1 MSLEKYVIGYN
12 SKKFV
17 YDLYGVCNHHGT
29 AAGGH
34 YTAYIKGM
42 NSWYE
47 FNDTRI
53 TILQNTEQIIS
64 PKAYCLFYRK
74 KSIV

>member
-1 MSLEKYVIGYN
+1 MIYT
-12 SKKFV
+12 
-17 YDLYGVCNHHGT
+17 GVCNHHGT